1 MTITFR
7 QGTIEGYGCSSAS
20 EGYGHSHYTN
30 RNATPETSSDI
41 QIGEVDL
48 LQGLWVITNG
58 LSPTVSRLIF
68 PDAHYQLQINAYRL
82 NIYGDDR
89 NFEGAPVADPIV
101 AKMSPMHLSCMAMVK
116 IVKPLQAP
124 VNRFR
129 TTFQSIVNSFKPVG

>member
-68 PDAHYQLQINAYRL
+68 PDAHYQLQINVYRL
-82 NIYGDDR
+82 SIYGDDR

-101 AKMSPMHLSCMAMVK
+101 AKNVPNASCTAMVK

-129 TTFQSIVNSFKPVG
+129 MTFPSIVNSSPKFA